1 MKTKEKVLKRV
12 KQIIYGI
19 LWIGLI
25 FFAFRKVNKGLDLWD
40 TGYNLANFQWMGT
53 EHMDN
58 MWLFSTYLS
67 NTVGHIFSLL
77 PGGKTLLGM
86 NIYTTGVTALL
97 MILSSCFLVRYMK
110 IPMALVVAGE
120 FVALNLCWAPS
131 AILYDY
137 LTFVCLDVGLILMLI
152 GLTKEHWREVFL
164 SGILIGTGMFVR
176 FSNLAQLIVI
186 ILIPV
191 FYIIMWIDSV
201 LNREK
206 GKKIWLKDM
215 LRQMA
220 AFLAGY
226 ALIVAIVLGY
236 ISIRYGFSEYV
247 EGIGELMDMSKTTP
261 GYSSS
266 FMIKFLFTN
275 LIRYGLRLW
284 HVIATI
290 VLGLVCAVAADKMDS
305 KLHKCVFRSL
315 AVGISMILAL
325 HVLYTYLTKCDYI
338 TQDYLSYSSV
348 YAPMLLLG
356 VLTIFIAVVR
366 VFSKEASMAEKFLG
380 VIVVS
385 IYLLSVIGS
394 STEFHLGMN
403 NYFVLMPYLLW
414 EIYSFCRR
422 KADLIPVYPAK
433 IIITVFVIF
442 CCSLTIG
449 FGQKFIYEEA
459 GSTTGRE
466 YCVNGNRTLRGIYMT
481 QRKAEIAQGLSDYL
495 ADNGLQGREVILYDM
510 NPGLAFYLQLP
521 PAFNSWISLGSY
533 SCEKLQA
540 DLERTKEKK
549 ELPLMIVSTNF
560 ESDER
565 VKTEVLR
572 QFMKECGYEMT
583 YSVGQF
589 EVFVAE

>member
-1 MKTKEKVLKRV
+1 MKTKDKTQKRV
-12 KQIIYGI
+12 QQIICGI

-67 NTVGHIFSLL
+67 NAVGHIFSLL

-186 ILIPV
+186 ILIPL

-220 AFLAGY
+220 VFLAGY

-275 LIRYGLRLW
+275 LMRYGLRLW
-284 HVIATI
+284 HVIAAI
-290 VLGLVCAVAADKMDS
+290 VLGLVCAVTADKMDS
-305 KLHKCVFRSL
+305 KLHKCVFRPL
-315 AVGISMILAL
+315 AVGISIILAL

-338 TQDYLSYSSV
+338 TQDYLSYSSA

-366 VFSKEASMAEKFLG
+366 VFSKEASMVEKFLG
-380 VIVVS
+380 
-385 IYLLSVIGS
+385 
-394 STEFHLGMN
+394 
-403 NYFVLMPYLLW
+403 
-414 EIYSFCRR
+414 
-422 KADLIPVYPAK
+422 
-433 IIITVFVIF
+433 
-442 CCSLTIG
+442 
-449 FGQKFIYEEA
+449 
-459 GSTTGRE
+459 
-466 YCVNGNRTLRGIYMT
+466 
-481 QRKAEIAQGLSDYL
+481 GL
-495 ADNGLQGREVILYDM
+495 
-510 NPGLAFYLQLP
+510 
-521 PAFNSWISLGSY
+521 
-533 SCEKLQA
+533 
-540 DLERTKEKK
+540 
-549 ELPLMIVSTNF
+549 
-560 ESDER
+560 
-565 VKTEVLR
+565 
-572 QFMKECGYEMT
+572 
-583 YSVGQF
+583 
-589 EVFVAE
+589 

>member
-25 FFAFRKVNKGLDLWD
+25 FFTFRKVNKGLDLWD

-67 NTVGHIFSLL
+67 NAVGHIFSLL
-77 PGGKTLLGM
+77 PGGKMLLGM

-226 ALIVAIVLGY
+226 ALIVAIVFGY

-275 LIRYGLRLW
+275 LMRYGLRLW
-284 HVIATI
+284 HVIAAI
-290 VLGLVCAVAADKMDS
+290 VLGLVCAVTADKMDS
-305 KLHKCVFRSL
+305 KLHKCVFRPL
-315 AVGISMILAL
+315 TVGISIILAL

-356 VLTIFIAVVR
+356 VITIFIAVVR

-422 KADLIPVYPAK
+422 KATVIPFYPAK

-521 PAFNSWISLGSY
+521 PAFNRWISLGSY

-540 DLERTKEKK
+540 DLERTKEKQ
-549 ELPLMIVSTNF
+549 ELPLMIVSNNF

>member
-1 MKTKEKVLKRV
+1 M
-12 KQIIYGI
+12 
-19 LWIGLI
+19 
-25 FFAFRKVNKGLDLWD
+25 
-40 TGYNLANFQWMGT
+40 WM
-53 EHMDN
+53 
-58 MWLFSTYLS
+58 FSTYLS
-67 NTVGHIFSLL
+67 NAVGHIFSLL

-86 NIYTTGVTALL
+86 SIYTTGVTVLL

-152 GLTKEHWREVFL
+152 GLTKEHRREVFL

-191 FYIIMWIDSV
+191 FYIIMWIGSV

-206 GKKIWLKDM
+206 GKRIWMKDM

-275 LIRYGLRLW
+275 LMRYGLRLW
-284 HVIATI
+284 HVIASI

-305 KLHKCVFRSL
+305 KLHKCVFRPL
-315 AVGISMILAL
+315 TVGISMILAL

-366 VFSKEASMAEKFLG
+366 VFSKEASMVEKFLG

-433 IIITVFVIF
+433 IIITAFVIF

-466 YCVNGNRTLRGIYMT
+466 YCVNGNRTLRGVYMT

-540 DLERTKEKK
+540 DLERTKEKQ
-549 ELPLMIVSTNF
+549 ELPLMIVSNNF

-572 QFMKECGYEMT
+572 QFMKECGYEMK
-583 YSVGQF
+583 YAVGQF
-589 EVFVAE
+589 EMFVAE